1 MDEIVLTPEQ
11 EAEAAQIK
19 DILMGAAAAE
29 LGRVSRIL
37 ASKSNGEL
45 FGQTEFQVRGMVHA
59 LGARAFDAALSERK
73 KGGTE
78 AAAWSVPPGEP
89 TPALKATAPAG

>member
-29 LGRVSRIL
+29 LGRVSRLL
-37 ASKSNGEL
+37 ASKSNREL
-45 FGQTEFQVRGMVHA
+45 FGQTEFQVRGIVHA
-59 LGARAFDAALSERK
+59 LGVRAFDAALSERK
-73 KGGTE
+73 KGGTKAAVWCVPNAE
-78 AAAWSVPPGEP
+78 A
-89 TPALKATAPAG
+89 TPVLKATAHAG